1 MALPRLATSIRDAR
15 EARRIF
21 RAVLED
27 EVVEVALASPPAA
40 SGPHLLDL
48 DVSRVAD
55 RDTMVLL
62 ASPQAGGSRRDRH
75 AMRIRPTTRGQS
87 AEIAQLLD
95 GLGAPSS
102 ASLEV
107 VAELEVLVSEPPAEL
122 EVVGSEPPAE
132 LEEVHSEPPEEATL
146 LQPARAFGVIDD
158 PIAQARRPI
167 GMPTGIPAF
176 GVIDSIVPQSSTSF
190 PPEPPPPPD
199 PAPIVTPNRVVAGK
213 YRIESPLGSGNAATV
228 YRATHLGLKRAIA
241 LKILHDRNRSDEQFV
256 KRFQGEALAA
266 SKLEHVNVTR
276 VIDFGEDH
284 GELYLAMELIEG
296 MSLERI
302 ISEEG
307 AQPALRVAKIGLQVC
322 RALTFA
328 HEHGVI
334 HRDIKPENVMILR
347 DVDDDDEPIDVVK
360 VCDFGLAKLRTP
372 DAENNDL
379 TVAGMLCGSPAYMS
393 PEQSVGEHLDARSDI
408 YSLGVTL
415 FEAVT
420 GDLPHEANALAE
432 LFSKKLTSPP
442 RKPSSIRPVDAE
454 LERVILRTLS
464 VDREARPA
472 SAKELR
478 KELKAVVDRLA
489 K

>member
-1 MALPRLATSIRDAR
+1 MALPRLATSVRDAR

-27 EVVEVALASPPAA
+27 EIVELALASPPAA

-55 RDTMVLL
+55 RGTIVLL
-62 ASPQAGGSRRDRH
+62 ASPQGNGSARDRH
-75 AMRIRPTTRGQS
+75 VMRIRPTTRGQS
-87 AEIAQLLD
+87 AEIAELLD
-95 GLGAPSS
+95 SLGAPSS
-102 ASLEV
+102 ASMEV
-107 VAELEVLVSEPPAEL
+107 EIVVEAPLSEAPD
-122 EVVGSEPPAE
+122 EP
-132 LEEVHSEPPEEATL
+132 TL
-146 LQPARAFGVIDD
+146 MQAPRAFGVIDEPAR
-158 PIAQARRPI
+158 PIAL
-167 GMPTGIPAF
+167 PTGIPSF

-190 PPEPPPPPD
+190 PPNESEAQEVPAL
-199 PAPIVTPNRVVAGK
+199 APIVMPSRVVAGK
-213 YRIESPLGSGNAATV
+213 YRIESPLGSGAAATV
-228 YRATHLGLKRAIA
+228 YRATHLGLKRPVA

-256 KRFQGEALAA
+256 KRFHGEALAA

-276 VIDFGEDH
+276 VIDFGEEN
-284 GELYLAMELIEG
+284 GELYLAMELVEG

-347 DVDDDDEPIDVVK
+347 DVDDDDEPCDVVK

-372 DAENNDL
+372 EAENADL

-393 PEQSVGEHLDARSDI
+393 PEQSVGEQLDARSDI

-420 GDLPHEANALAE
+420 GELPHEANALAE
-432 LFSKKLTSPP
+432 LFSKKLTEPP
-442 RKPSSIRPVDAE
+442 RKPSSLRPVDAE
-454 LERVILRTLS
+454 LERIIMRTLS
-464 VDREARPA
+464 VDRAARPA
-472 SAKELR
+472 TAKELR
-478 KELKAVVDRLA
+478 KELKAVVDRLGRPA
-489 K
+489 A